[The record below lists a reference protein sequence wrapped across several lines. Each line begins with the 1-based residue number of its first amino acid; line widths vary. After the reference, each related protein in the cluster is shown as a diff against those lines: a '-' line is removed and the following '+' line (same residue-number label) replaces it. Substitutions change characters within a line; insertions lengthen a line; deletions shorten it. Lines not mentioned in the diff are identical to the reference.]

1 MKHVKKLAASLSL
14 ICVFV
19 AVVSV
24 RAGDPASDAQNKLLA
39 KRAAE
44 ADCYRKLA
52 ETVNGVK
59 LNSST
64 YVRDFVT
71 ESDEIR
77 TAVNTFVKG
86 IRLGPPRYYDDGTCE
101 VDAEVTVAK
110 LITTLKEIHTEHYR
124 GNSVTTTDFQN
135 IKKTLKKDVIRVTG
149 AGAPRSSIPNLPEG
163 FEDLLTP
170 LPDGYVITRSMP
182 AIWNAVPGQ
191 ARLMAVRGARVDAMR
206 RLLEEIKG
214 LRLNSNTLVRDF
226 ITEYDEISTESRGLV
241 IGAQEAGTYYHHDDL
256 IVEVTMEVPVE
267 RVITKIKELHTQH
280 YRGNRVTTT
289 DIVNTKKTIKRT
301 MIRATGSAVP
311 PPRFMTAAKSAG
323 VSMPDWIA
331 KPIETTGQGTDPE
344 IQTAQGKL
352 RAARA
357 AELDAKRKLVEQVY
371 GLSISS
377 TTTVRDFVTENDEIA
392 TQVDAMLAGA
402 VVDRAIFEGDIA
414 TVKVSLAATSV
425 WTVVHQ
431 HMLIVER
438 RG

>member
-1 MKHVKKLAASLSL
+1 MKRVKKLAASLSL
-14 ICVFV
+14 VCVFV
-19 AVVSV
+19 VVVSV
-24 RAGDPASDAQNKLLA
+24 QAGDPVTDAQNKLLA

-77 TAVNTFVKG
+77 TAVNTFIKG

-110 LITTLKEIHTEHYR
+110 LVTTLKEIHTEHYR

-149 AGAPRSSIPNLPEG
+149 AGAPRSSIPDLPEG
-163 FEDLLTP
+163 FEDVLTP
-170 LPDGYVITRSMP
+170 LPEGYVITRSMP
-182 AIWNAVPGQ
+182 AIWKTVPGQ

-226 ITEYDEISTESRGLV
+226 VTEYDEISAQSRGLV
-241 IGAQEAGTYYHHDDL
+241 LGAQEAGTYYHQDDL

-289 DIVNTKKTIKRT
+289 DVVNTKKTIKRT

-331 KPIETTGQGTDPE
+331 KRIETTGQGTDPE

-357 AELDAKRKLVEQVY
+357 AELDAKRRLVEQVY

-402 VVDRAIFEGDIA
+402 VVGRATFEGDIA
-414 TVKVSLAATSV
+414 TVKVSLAATNV
-425 WTVVHQ
+425 WSVVHQ

>member
-1 MKHVKKLAASLSL
+1 MKRVKSLVASLSL
-14 ICVFV
+14 ICVFGV
-19 AVVSV
+19 VVSV

-59 LNSST
+59 LNSET

-86 IRLGPPRYYDDGTCE
+86 IRLGTPRYFDDGTCE
-101 VDAEVTVAK
+101 VDGEVTVAK
-110 LITTLKEIHTEHYR
+110 LVRSLKEIHTEHYR
-124 GNSVTTTDFQN
+124 GNSVTTTDIQH
-135 IKKTLKKDVIRVTG
+135 IKETLKKDVIRVTG
-149 AGAPRSSIPNLPEG
+149 AGAPRSSLPELPEG
-163 FEDLLTP
+163 FEDALTP
-170 LPDGYVITRSMP
+170 LPDGYVVTRSMP
-182 AIWNAVPGQ
+182 DIWKTVPGQ

-206 RLLEEIKG
+206 RLLEQIKG
-214 LRLNSNTLVRDF
+214 LRLNSSTLVRDF
-226 ITEYDEISTESRGLV
+226 VTEYDEISTEARGM
-241 IGAQEAGTYYHHDDL
+241 INGAQEAHTYYHNDDL

-280 YRGNRVTTT
+280 YRGSRVTTT
-289 DIVNTKKTIKRT
+289 DIVNTKKTIKRK

-311 PPRFMTAAKSAG
+311 PSRFMSAARSAG
-323 VSMPDWIA
+323 VTMPDWTGTR
-331 KPIETTGQGTDPE
+331 IETTGQGTDPE

-357 AELDAKRKLVEQVY
+357 AELDAQRKLVERVY

-377 TTTVRDFVTENDEIA
+377 TTTVRDFIAENDDIV
-392 TQVDAMLAGA
+392 TQVDAVLTGA
-402 VVDRAIFEGDIA
+402 VSGQATFDGDVA
-414 TVKVSLAATSV
+414 TVKVSLAAASV
-425 WTVVHQ
+425 WSVVHSQ
-431 HMLIVER
+431 ILIVER

>member
-1 MKHVKKLAASLSL
+1 MKRIKNLVTGLAL
-14 ICVFV
+14 ICVFGV
-19 AVVSV
+19 VVSA
-24 RAGDPASDAQNKLLA
+24 RAGDPVTDAQNKLLA

-77 TAVNTFVKG
+77 TAINTFVKG
-86 IRLGPPRYYDDGTCE
+86 IRLGPPRYYDDGICE

-110 LITTLKEIHTEHYR
+110 LITTLKELHTKHYR

-149 AGAPRSSIPNLPEG
+149 AGAPRSSIPDLPEG
-163 FEDLLTP
+163 FEDVLTP

-182 AIWNAVPGQ
+182 AIWASVPAQ
-191 ARLMAVRGARVDAMR
+191 AKLMAVRGARVDALR
-206 RLLEEIKG
+206 RLLEQIKG

-226 ITEYDEISTESRGLV
+226 VTEYDEISAESRGF
-241 IGAQEAGTYYHHDDL
+241 INGAQEAGTYYHSDDL

-267 RVITKIKELHTQH
+267 KVITKIKELHTQH
-280 YRGNRVTTT
+280 YKGSRVTTT
-289 DIVNTKKTIKRT
+289 DIVNTKKSIKRT

-331 KPIETTGQGTDPE
+331 KRIETTGQGTDPE
-344 IQTAQGKL
+344 MNTAQGKL

-357 AELDAKRKLVEQVY
+357 AELDAKRRLVEQVY

-377 TTTVRDFVTENDEIA
+377 TTTVRDFVTENDEIE

-402 VVDRAIFEGDIA
+402 VAGRTVFDGNIA
-414 TVKVSLAATSV
+414 TVKVSLAATDV
-425 WTVVHQ
+425 WSVVHSQ
-431 HMLIVER
+431 MLIIER